1 MGTTRALTAVAVVA
15 GLAGTA
21 THFRLPRRWWF
32 ARAAAVGLALAA
44 TIVGIATAALVGTE
58 EIARFGVLHLAYLGL
73 VLAIPLLGLGVL
85 VRIGLD
91 RELARRAALP
101 TAAVLLLPAV
111 IGWYAT
117 HVEPYRLRIDRV
129 QVPVAAERAGNSPV
143 RIGVL
148 ADLQTAD
155 VGDHERRAVE
165 KLLAERPDLIL
176 VAGDLFQ
183 GAEASFAAHEDEL
196 RELLGRLQAPHGV
209 YVVRGDVDP
218 GDRADRAL
226 RGTSAVILDDRIV
239 EVRVRDRL
247 LRIGGHRLNP
257 SSAGAEAVRRDL
269 ERGSEDGAVRIL
281 LAHRPDTV
289 LALPDGS
296 RVDLTVAGHTHGG
309 QVVLP
314 GFGPLVTLSE
324 VPRAVARGGLHLLR
338 GNRIYVSTGVG
349 LERGQAPQ
357 VRLFA
362 RPSIGVLDLT
372 G

>member
-1 MGTTRALTAVAVVA
+1 MGTTRALTAVAVLG
-15 GLAGTA
+15 GLAGAA
-21 THFRLPRRWWF
+21 TLFLTPRRWWF
-32 ARAAAVGLALAA
+32 VRTAAVGLALAT
-44 TIVGIATAALVGTE
+44 TIVGLAILVLAGNG
-58 EIARFGVLHLAYLGL
+58 EIRRFGVLHLAYLGL
-73 VLAIPLLGLGVL
+73 VLAVPLVGLGVL
-85 VRIGLD
+85 ARVGVD
-91 RELARRAALP
+91 RALARRVALP

-111 IGWYAT
+111 IGWYGT

-129 QVPVAAERAGNSPV
+129 PVPVAADRAGSSPV
-143 RIGVL
+143 RVGVL

-155 VGDHERRAVE
+155 VGDYEYRAVE

-183 GAEASFAAHEDEL
+183 GAEGSFAAHEDEL
-196 RELLGRLQAPHGV
+196 RELLARLQAPHGV
-209 YVVRGDVDP
+209 YVVRGDVDH
-218 GDRADRAL
+218 GDYADRAL
-226 RGTSAVILDDRIV
+226 RGTGAVILDDRAV

-257 SSAGAEAVRRDL
+257 NSAGAVGVRRDL
-269 ERGSEDGAVRIL
+269 DGRAEDGAVRIL

-289 LALPDGS
+289 LGLPDNS

-309 QVVLP
+309 QVVVP
-314 GFGPLVTLSE
+314 GFGPLVTLSA
-324 VPRAVARGGLHLLR
+324 VPRAVARGGLHAVR

-362 RPSIGVLDLT
+362 RPSIGILDLT